1 LNSRSNHQIVL
12 DERPSGK
19 LRPRHF
25 TSVTTEVPPLA
36 QDQVLVRVIFA
47 QVTPAARVV
56 MTTSSPF
63 P

>member
-12 DERPSGK
+12 AERPSGK
-19 LRPRHF
+19 LGLRHF

-36 QDQVLVRVIFA
+36 QDQVLIRVIFA
-47 QVTPAARVV
+47 QVAPAARAV
-56 MTTSSPF
+56 MTTTTPF